1 MAIYRHPVDYSTG
14 QPGDHAP
21 TDCAELRRIADARYA
36 DRLSADES
44 AGGYHAGWGICA
56 GTVAPSF
63 VRVGLPFA
71 TPAQLEVSD
80 AIERREDLQARSIHD
95 EEVNAMRERVASSWV
110 KRALVGELPAKEY
123 GR

>member
-1 MAIYRHPVDYSTG
+1 MTTYRHPVDYSTG

-21 TDCAELRRIADARYA
+21 ADCAELRRIADARYT

-56 GTVAPSF
+56 GTVAS
-63 VRVGLPFA
+63 
-71 TPAQLEVSD
+71 TDE
-80 AIERREDLQARSIHD
+80 QARSIHD
-95 EEVNAMRERVASSWV
+95 EEVNYMRERVASSWV
-110 KRALVGELPAKEY
+110 TRALAGELPVKEY